1 MTFEQTPAPARS
13 DVRPPAASA
22 STPTRPFYKRGMLL
36 TIGAV
41 AWGVD
46 TLVFGTDRSGTTEQ
60 ILSALTGGIFQLG
73 LLGLLSVLYTTRA
86 LGEGGLA
93 RFFIRVE
100 FALVLL
106 ALGSTLADGIGVS
119 DMDQAGW
126 AMLDAFWPLS
136 MLGMFFIGIRIAIA
150 GRWHGK
156 ARYWPLIAESWAPIV
171 VPMYGLF
178 GSTVAGV
185 VSFVHLCIG
194 YGVLG
199 QIVARKES

>member
-1 MTFEQTPAPARS
+1 MGSEMCIRDS
-13 DVRPPAASA
+13 
-22 STPTRPFYKRGMLL
+22 PFYKRGMLL
-36 TIGAV
+36 TVGAV
-41 AWGVD
+41 AWGAD

-60 ILSALTGGIFQLG
+60 VLSALTGGPFQLG

-106 ALGSTLADGIGVS
+106 ALASTLADGIGVS
-119 DMDQAGW
+119 DMDEAGW

-136 MLGMFFIGIRIAIA
+136 MLGMFFIGVRIAIA
-150 GRWHGK
+150 GRWHGRS
-156 ARYWPLIAESWAPIV
+156 RYWPLIAESWAPVV

-178 GSTVAGV
+178 GSTVAGA
-185 VSFVHLCIG
+185 VSFVHLCVG

-199 QIVARKES
+199 QIVSRKEL